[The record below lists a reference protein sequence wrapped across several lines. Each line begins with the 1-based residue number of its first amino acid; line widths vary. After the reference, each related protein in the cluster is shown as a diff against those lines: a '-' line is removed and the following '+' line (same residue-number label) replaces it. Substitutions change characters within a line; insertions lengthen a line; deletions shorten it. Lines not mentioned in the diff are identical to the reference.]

1 MEFIESTT
9 WDQKTF
15 QAATQLVMEKV
26 FGRNS
31 CSRCY
36 HHHHYLEFEYILVTI
51 TNDVFKLNL
60 TGQYQ
65 TKYFKQIFLL
75 NASHFLLMKRRC
87 FDNVTYDGSL
97 SPHWGSSGKTL
108 DSKLGHTCQ
117 LFTHIYTFFGAHNTN
132 IYPLSAHNTNKYNR
146 SAWNT
151 CKKDRCTNKGQL
163 EA

>member
-15 QAATQLVMEKV
+15 QAATQPLTTGDGKG
-26 FGRNS
+26 FRAQLLLALLS
-31 CSRCY
+31 SSPLSWIWIY
-36 HHHHYLEFEYILVTI
+36 PIILVTI

-65 TKYFKQIFLL
+65 TKDSKQIFLL

-117 LFTHIYTFFGAHNTN
+117 LFTHIYTFFCAHNTN
-132 IYPLSAHNTNKYNR
+132 IYPLSAHKTNKYNR
-146 SAWNT
+146 SA
-151 CKKDRCTNKGQL
+151 
-163 EA
+163 